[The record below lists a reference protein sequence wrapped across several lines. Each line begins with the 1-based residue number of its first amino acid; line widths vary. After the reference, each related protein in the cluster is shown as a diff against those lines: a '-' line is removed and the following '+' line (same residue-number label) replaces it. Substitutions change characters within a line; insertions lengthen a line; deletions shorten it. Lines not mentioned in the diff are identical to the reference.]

1 MRSPTYLELS
11 RHGVFHFRWPLPKAI
26 HPRQQVSC
34 VKVSLG
40 TRVPR
45 EALRLSRQLSY
56 LAEQAMVKI
65 ASAGMRFDEI
75 RGVLKQHFQE
85 ALQREKERI
94 AEQGRLDQIEI
105 AALSNGESFAREA
118 LAEGMGLHLDLPGME
133 SDDELAATFAKRYSL
148 KLDPSTKTHNVFIRE
163 LKMAYRDFCA
173 SVLAYDKSLDSY
185 DLSQSP
191 APALPQTV
199 GAGGPTCLLKDL
211 VQKFTTEQE
220 RAGLWR
226 ERSEQQKVQHL
237 DLLQE
242 ILGENRDVLNIHRK
256 DTQNV
261 KDILLKYPKN
271 RNKISPIK
279 NMSIEQLM
287 NLDGIETLSVRTINL
302 YLQSYGSLFG
312 WAKRNGYVTENIFDG
327 ITLRQNKQ
335 ATGTQRDAFSP
346 EQIGDILHEL
356 TTNEKGLI
364 RKDYQRWGSL
374 IGIYTGAR
382 LNEVCQIHLDDIKE
396 VDGIWCFD
404 MNDEGDGK
412 RLKNA
417 ASCRMVPIHS
427 RLLEAGL
434 LKHVATLKEAGA
446 TRLFPDFSFSPKEGY
461 GRALGRWFNDRFL
474 VQLGIKSTDLVFHS
488 LRHTMVTRLMQAGVE
503 ENHVKALV
511 GHTREGVTQQHY
523 FKQGYTLAQLKGA
536 IEKFQPSESNAGR
549 R

>member
-1 MRSPTYLELS
+1 M
-11 RHGVFHFRWPLPKAI
+11 
-26 HPRQQVSC
+26 
-34 VKVSLG
+34 
-40 TRVPR
+40 
-45 EALRLSRQLSY
+45 
-56 LAEQAMVKI
+56 MKI
-65 ASAGMRFDEI
+65 ALAGMRFDEI

-85 ALQREKERI
+85 ALQQEKDRI

-118 LAEGMGLHLDLPGME
+118 LAEGMGLHLDLPHME
-133 SDDELAATFAKRYSL
+133 SDEELAATFAKRYGL
-148 KLDPSTKTHNVFIRE
+148 KLDPNTKTHNVFIRE

-185 DLSQSP
+185 DLSES
-191 APALPQTV
+191 PALPLTQATQ
-199 GAGGPTCLLKDL
+199 ANAPACTLKDL
-211 VQKFTTEQE
+211 VQKFTTEQG

-242 ILGENRDVLNIHRK
+242 ILGESRDILSINRQ
-256 DTQNV
+256 DTQRV

-271 RNKISPIK
+271 RNKISSIK
-279 NMSIEQLM
+279 NLSIEQIV
-287 NLDGIETLSVRTINL
+287 NLNSIETLSVRTINL

-335 ATGTQRDAFSP
+335 ATDTQRDAFSP
-346 EQIGDILHEL
+346 DQINLILREL
-356 TTNEKGLI
+356 LTNESGLI
-364 RKDYQRWGSL
+364 RKGYQKWGSL

-396 VDGIWCFD
+396 IDGIWCFD
-404 MNDEGDGK
+404 MNDAGDGK

-417 ASCRMVPIHS
+417 ASRRMVPIHS
-427 RLLEAGL
+427 RLLELGL
-434 LKHVATLKEAGA
+434 LKHVATLKEAGE

-536 IEKFQPSESNAGR
+536 IEKFQPSENGAGR